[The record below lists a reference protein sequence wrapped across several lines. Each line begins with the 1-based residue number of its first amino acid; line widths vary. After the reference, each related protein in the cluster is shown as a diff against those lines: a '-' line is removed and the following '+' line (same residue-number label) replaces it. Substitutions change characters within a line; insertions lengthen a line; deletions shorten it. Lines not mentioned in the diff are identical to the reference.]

1 MSAKTDRPIVA
12 RLSWPYWAVLN
23 YEIRYITSDAR
34 LALIYRALLA
44 DDRDAVR
51 AAERPVRLRYKLFEV
66 WRGDE
71 CIGRGINPRLPN

>member
-1 MSAKTDRPIVA
+1 M
-12 RLSWPYWAVLN
+12 LN

-34 LALIYRALLA
+34 LALIYKAQLE

-51 AAERPVRLRYKLFEV
+51 AATKPIRLRYKLFEV

-71 CIGRGINPRLPN
+71 CVGRGINPRLPN